1 LIEPTKIAVI
11 GLGGISQVNHLPI
24 LKKMSHVD
32 VVAVCDI
39 NKNRLFSVAHKFGV
53 KSTYTDYKEMLQNSN
68 FEAVIVATPT
78 SSHKE
83 IAIDCIKAKKNVLIE
98 KPIARTYSETEE
110 IVNAAKKDNVQIM
123 VGMNMR
129 YRPDIMLL
137 KSIINA
143 GDLGTP
149 FYVKLGWLRKQ
160 SSEGKWFTKKEDA
173 GGGVILDLGI
183 VLLDIALWLLDF
195 PEIKTISTHNYCINT
210 KYVEDSSISFMRCQP
225 DSIISLETSWS
236 LSSEKDSF
244 YLNVHGSKGSASLNP
259 LRIIRRSED
268 QQIDLTPFKSENP
281 LALFKKSYTNELKH
295 FVGSVRGLNPILST
309 GDEALSRMKIIENMY
324 RSAKE
329 NSEIKI

>member
-1 LIEPTKIAVI
+1 MEPTNIAVI

-24 LKKMSHVD
+24 LNKMSNVK
-32 VVAVCDI
+32 VVALCDI
-39 NKNRLFSVAHKFGV
+39 NKSRLLSVAHKFGV
-53 KSTYTDYKEMLQNSN
+53 KQTFTDYKEMIKNTDIDAL
-68 FEAVIVATPT
+68 IIATPT

-83 IAIDCIKAKKNVLIE
+83 IAIDCTEAKKNLLIE
-98 KPIARTYSETEE
+98 KPIARTFKETEE
-110 IVNAAKKDNVQIM
+110 IVNAAKKNKVQIM

-143 GDLGTP
+143 GDLGSP

-160 SSEGKWFTKKEDA
+160 SSEGKWFTKKEEA

-183 VLLDIALWLLDF
+183 VLLDIALWLLNF
-195 PEIKTISTHNYCINT
+195 PAIKTVSTHNYAINT
-210 KYVEDSSISFMRCQP
+210 KTVEDASISFMRCQP

-259 LRIIRRSED
+259 LRIIRRNED
-268 QQIDLTPFKSENP
+268 QHIDLTPFKSENP

-295 FVGSVRGLNPILST
+295 FLGAVRGLNPILST
-309 GDEALSRMKIIENMY
+309 GNEALSRMKIVENMY
-324 RSAKE
+324 KSAKE
-329 NSEIKI
+329 NSEILM

>member
-1 LIEPTKIAVI
+1 MIPTKIAVI

-24 LKKMSHVD
+24 LKKMTNAE

-39 NKNRLFSVAHKFGV
+39 NKNRLLSVANKFGI
-53 KSTYTDYKEMLQNSN
+53 KSTFTDYREMLQSID
-68 FEAVIVATPT
+68 FEAVIIATPT
-78 SSHKE
+78 VTHKD
-83 IAIDCIKAKKNVLIE
+83 IAIDCLNAKKNVLIE
-98 KPIARTYSETEE
+98 KPIARSHAETEE
-110 IVNAAKKDNVQIM
+110 IVNAAKKNKVNIM

-149 FYVKLGWLRKQ
+149 FYVKIGWLRKQ

-195 PEIKTISTHNYCINT
+195 PKIKTISTHNYAINT
-210 KYVEDSSISFMRCQP
+210 TNVEDSSISFMRCLP
-225 DSIISLETSWS
+225 NSIISLETSWS

-244 YLNVHGSKGSASLNP
+244 YLNVHGSNGNASLNP
-259 LRIIRRSED
+259 LIIIRRSED

-295 FVGSVRGLNPILST
+295 FIGSVRGLNPILST
-309 GDEALSRMKIIENMY
+309 GDEALSRMKIVENMY
-324 RSAKE
+324 KSAKE
-329 NSEIKI
+329 NSEIKV

>member
-1 LIEPTKIAVI
+1 MEPTNIAVI

-24 LKKMSHVD
+24 LNKMSNVK
-32 VVAVCDI
+32 VVALCDI
-39 NKNRLFSVAHKFGV
+39 NKSRLLSVAHKFGV
-53 KSTYTDYKEMLQNSN
+53 KHTFTDYKEMIKNTDIDAL
-68 FEAVIVATPT
+68 IIATPT

-83 IAIDCIKAKKNVLIE
+83 IAIDCIEAKKNLLIE
-98 KPIARTYSETEE
+98 KPIARTFKETEE
-110 IVNAAKKDNVQIM
+110 IVNAAKKNKVQIM

-183 VLLDIALWLLDF
+183 VLLDIALWLLNF
-195 PEIKTISTHNYCINT
+195 PAIKTVSTHNYAINT
-210 KYVEDSSISFMRCQP
+210 KTVEDASISFMRCQP

-259 LRIIRRSED
+259 LRIIRRNED

-295 FVGSVRGLNPILST
+295 FIGAVRGLNPILST
-309 GDEALSRMKIIENMY
+309 GNEALSRMKIVENMY
-324 RSAKE
+324 KSAKE
-329 NSEIKI
+329 NSEILM